1 MLIIK
6 CFWFREICH
15 YSKKVV
21 NFYIATYAVIILRW
35 KMKIEIPRRHNPNL
49 EKYPKDDLD
58 LVYKFAAELKKEL
71 GGFIKAL
78 VIFGSTARGTKKSK
92 EGDIDVLVVIDDL
105 SINLTQ
111 DVVEAYRI
119 IVKKTIVKTS
129 TKLHVI
135 SLRFTSFWEYIRA
148 GDPIGINMLR
158 DGVAI
163 IDTGFFDPLQA
174 LLRRGRI
181 RPTQESIWTY
191 FVRAPNTLHNSRWHL
206 LQATLDLYWAVIDS
220 AHAALMKLGEI
231 PPTPAHV
238 ADLLEEK
245 MVKKGL
251 LEHKYSMTMKN
262 FYKLMK
268 MVTHRELKEIK
279 GEEYE
284 KYYKEAD
291 SFVQRIRIF
300 IEEKEKHKTKKK

>member
-1 MLIIK
+1 
-6 CFWFREICH
+6 
-15 YSKKVV
+15 
-21 NFYIATYAVIILRW
+21 
-35 KMKIEIPRRHNPNL
+35 MKIDIIRKHNPNL
-49 EKYPKDDLD
+49 ERYPKDDLD
-58 LVYKFAAELKKEL
+58 VAYRFAEEIKKEL

-78 VIFGSTARGTKKSK
+78 VIFGSTARGAKRPK
-92 EGDIDVLVVIDDL
+92 ESDIDILVILDDL
-105 SINLTQ
+105 SINMTP

-119 IVKKTIVKTS
+119 IVKKTIVKVS

-135 SLRFTSFWEYIRA
+135 SLRFTSFWEYIRV

-174 LLRRGRI
+174 LLKRGKI

-191 FVRAPNTLHNSRWHL
+191 FIRAPNTLHNSRWHI

-220 AHAALMKLGEI
+220 AHAALMKIGEI
-231 PPTPAHV
+231 PPTPSHV

-245 MVKKGL
+245 MVRKGL
-251 LEHKYSMTMKN
+251 LEHKYSTIMKN
-262 FYKLMK
+262 FYRLMK
-268 MVTHRELKEIK
+268 MVTYRDIKEIK

-284 KYYKEAD
+284 RYYKDANA
-291 SFVQRIRIF
+291 FIQRIRKF
-300 IEEKEKHKTKKK
+300 IEEREKRR